1 MTYLMDTNAVSAI
14 LKQNEKILNR
24 TEKAERERK
33 EIFISAI
40 TYYEIRRGLLAVNAA
55 RKTEIFEA
63 FCEDH
68 GILEIDKRL
77 IPDKAAGIYA
87 DLKQQGE
94 ILEDSDILI
103 AATALVRDLILV
115 TDDRHF
121 KRIPGLITENWQ
133 RQSE

>member
-1 MTYLMDTNAVSAI
+1 MDTNAVSAL
-14 LKQNEKILNR
+14 LKQNRIVLSK

-40 TYYEIRRGLLAVNAA
+40 TYYEIRRGLLAVNAV
-55 RKTEIFEA
+55 RKTQIFED

-68 GILEIDKRL
+68 EILEIGRRI

-87 DLKQQGE
+87 VLRGQGK

-103 AATALVRDLILV
+103 AATALVHHLILV
-115 TDDRHF
+115 TDDKHF
-121 KRIPGLITENWQ
+121 NRISGLIIENWV
-133 RQSE
+133 RQTE